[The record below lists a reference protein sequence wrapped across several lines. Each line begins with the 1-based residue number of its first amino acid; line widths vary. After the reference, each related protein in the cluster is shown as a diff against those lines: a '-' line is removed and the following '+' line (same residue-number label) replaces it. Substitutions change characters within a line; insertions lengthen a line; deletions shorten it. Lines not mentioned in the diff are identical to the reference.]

1 MMIEHYFYINLGYNE
16 CMDYYHGRYS
26 SIQVTADSGK
36 IIRFAAHYLRP
47 FMSSLG
53 IRGRFRLILSNE
65 NKFIRLERVA

>member
-1 MMIEHYFYINLGYNE
+1 MIEHYFSMNLSYTK

-36 IIRFAAHYLRP
+36 TIRFSANYLRP
-47 FMSSLG
+47 FISSLG

>member
-1 MMIEHYFYINLGYNE
+1 MIEHYFSMHLSYTK

-36 IIRFAAHYLRP
+36 TIRFSAHHLRP
-47 FMSSLG
+47 FISSLG

>member
-1 MMIEHYFYINLGYNE
+1 MIEHYFYINLSYNE

-36 IIRFAAHYLRP
+36 TIRFAAHYLRP